1 LQTVGT
7 VANPEDYCK
16 QILQYTFTKY
26 LLGVFCGLGIGEVI
40 WHHSFV
46 EKANS
51 RSTAV
56 TVEENKVIA
65 ARFYEVYNKGD
76 MELVDELFSPD
87 FVGRDPDDP
96 SLERH
101 GPEGVKRVVEA
112 FRNAFPDLEG
122 TLEDQTAEDDKV
134 VNRYT
139 GRGTHRG
146 EFLGVAP
153 TGREVELSGV
163 TIFRLSGGKIVEGWD
178 FYDGLGL
185 LRQLGAMPAS
195 GEKVEPSH

>member
-1 LQTVGT
+1 M
-7 VANPEDYCK
+7 
-16 QILQYTFTKY
+16 
-26 LLGVFCGLGIGEVI
+26 
-40 WHHSFV
+40 
-46 EKANS
+46 
-51 RSTAV
+51 

-65 ARFYEVYNKGD
+65 ARFYEVYNEGNI
-76 MELVDELFSPD
+76 ELIDELFSSD
-87 FVGRDPDDP
+87 FVGRDPNYP
-96 SLERH
+96 SQERH

-122 TLEDQTAEDDKV
+122 TLEDQTAEGDKV

-146 EFLGVAP
+146 EFLGVGP

-163 TIFRLSGGKIVEGWD
+163 TIFRLRGGKIVEGWD

-185 LRQLGAMPAS
+185 LRQLGA
-195 GEKVEPSH
+195 EPSH

>member
-1 LQTVGT
+1 M
-7 VANPEDYCK
+7 A
-16 QILQYTFTKY
+16 
-26 LLGVFCGLGIGEVI
+26 
-40 WHHSFV
+40 
-46 EKANS
+46 
-51 RSTAV
+51 
-56 TVEENKVIA
+56 VEENKAIA
-65 ARFYEVYNKGD
+65 ARFYEIYNKGN

-87 FVGRDPDDP
+87 FVGRDPNHP
-96 SLERH
+96 SLERR
-101 GPEGVKRVVEA
+101 GSEGVKRVLAA

-139 GRGTHRG
+139 GRGTHQG

-163 TIFRLSGGKIVEGWD
+163 TIFRPSRGKIVEGWD

-185 LRQLGAMPAS
+185 LRQLGAMPTS
-195 GEKVEPSH
+195 GEGVQPSH

>member
-1 LQTVGT
+1 MTL
-7 VANPEDYCK
+7 
-16 QILQYTFTKY
+16 
-26 LLGVFCGLGIGEVI
+26 
-40 WHHSFV
+40 
-46 EKANS
+46 
-51 RSTAV
+51 
-56 TVEENKVIA
+56 EENKAIA
-65 ARFYEVYNKGD
+65 ARFYEVYNQGN
-76 MELVDELFSPD
+76 MGLIDELFSTD
-87 FVGRDPDDP
+87 FVGRESNDP
-96 SLERH
+96 SQERH

-112 FRNAFPDLEG
+112 FRSAFPDLEG

-163 TIFRLSGGKIVEGWD
+163 TIFRLSGGEIVEAWD

-195 GEKVEPSH
+195 GEEVEPSH